1 LRALAGTGARTRTE
15 MRPGL
20 RAAFASMALAVALA
34 SLPARADTHSAIP
47 AGPTAPAGQHDQNAS
62 IEEYRAHLT
71 ALSAIVDGCAKGR
84 DAKSCDPEQVGGD
97 DLVPLGEGA
106 NAERRPIRYAWLR
119 VLLLRA
125 QKPDET
131 AEKPKDTTE
140 FQPGPEHID
149 PRPPPATT
157 SQLLEAAKVRL
168 ATDIAQIDGKPVTLD
183 PHAGERAGLRKILAG
198 RDFANL
204 EAPTPKDSYLEK
216 FGNWLNKALDA
227 LGSATKGAS
236 WLGRVLERGF
246 ILAVCVLL
254 VWGLLQLER
263 RWRVRLTPEML
274 DRPAPGAASARDWQ
288 LWLKDAQ
295 ASAATGQWREAIH
308 FAYWAAISRLE
319 SKRLWPADRARTP
332 REYLALVAAE
342 DARKPGLASLTG
354 SFERTWYGGR
364 EADEGDYRKAE
375 QLAEGLIAGTGSAG
389 AAEGGLR

>member
-1 LRALAGTGARTRTE
+1 MRAWTRVC
-15 MRPGL
+15 
-20 RAAFASMALAVALA
+20 AAFAGVALA
-34 SLPARADTHSAIP
+34 AALASMQARAETHSAIP
-47 AGPTAPAGQHDQNAS
+47 AGPATPNADHDQNVS
-62 IEEYRAHLT
+62 MEEYRAHLT
-71 ALSAIVDGCAKGR
+71 ALSAIVDACARAR
-84 DAKSCDPEQVGGD
+84 DAKSCDPELVGGN

-106 NAERRPIRYAWLR
+106 NAERRPIRYVWLR
-119 VLLLRA
+119 SLLLRA
-125 QKPDET
+125 QKPDEA
-131 AEKPKDTTE
+131 AEKPKSKAETE
-140 FQPGPEHID
+140 FQPGPEHVN

-157 SQLLEAAKVRL
+157 SQLLEAAKARL

-183 PHAGERAGLRKILAG
+183 PHSAERAGLGKILAG

-236 WLGRVLERGF
+236 WLGRALEWGF
-246 ILAVCVLL
+246 FLAICVGL

-288 LWLKDAQ
+288 LWLEDAR
-295 ASAATGQWREAIH
+295 ASAATGLWREAIH

-332 REYLALVAAE
+332 REYLSLVAVD

-364 EADEGDYRKAE
+364 QADEGDYRKAE
-375 QLAEGLIAGTGSAG
+375 QLAEGLIAGTGSTG
-389 AAEGGLR
+389 AAEGGQR